1 MSQEKIKSENEE
13 NENIEEIKDDVQI
26 SDGVDG
32 VRLTVKKKRFKK
44 FDVLVF
50 GVCIVASVL
59 IWLYASNLEKKAAEN
74 DRKGAENKRLF
85 LFVFFFENKGKTVC
99 QGLKKSGKFGIL
111 L

>member
-59 IWLYASNLEKKAAEN
+59 IWLYASNLEKKAAEKEISK
-74 DRKGAENKRLF
+74 DDIISKEDIVEVVESGMNKNTEA
-85 LFVFFFENKGKTVC
+85 VTDEVK
-99 QGLKKSGKFGIL
+99 
-111 L
+111 